1 MIAPQF
7 VPATAPAPAPAP
19 APAWG
24 IVDLLLGILLY
35 LVPVGMLAV
44 AAYIVQRLA
53 LNPAADVRVVL
64 QSLSALAIEGLLVLP
79 VWVLAVL
86 RKRGGWA
93 AVGFRRFVPLLG
105 LTLPLAYLIV
115 AFIGE
120 GLWGAVIFTMKWP
133 TQRSMEPIFGGNP
146 LGIAIGF
153 VAISIVGPVAEETFF
168 RGFVIGGLRRRF
180 GAIGALLLSALFFS
194 LLHPPYTIFP
204 IIFLLGALLGLLYL
218 QTGSLW
224 PGILMHGLFNTVA
237 FIAQFALSQQ

>member
-1 MIAPQF
+1 MNAELAIHP
-7 VPATAPAPAPAP
+7 PPSPAPAPAP
-19 APAWG
+19 SWG
-24 IVDLLLGILLY
+24 IVDIILGVLLY
-35 LVPVGMLAV
+35 LIPVGVLAV

-53 LNPAADVRVVL
+53 LNPSADIRVVV
-64 QSLSALAIEGLLVLP
+64 QSLSALAIEGLLILP

-86 RKRGGWA
+86 RHKGGWA
-93 AVGFRRFVPLLG
+93 AVGFRRFSALLG
-105 LTLPLAYLIV
+105 LTLSFAYLFV

-120 GLWGAVIFTMKWP
+120 GIWGAVINFMNWP

-153 VAISIVGPVAEETFF
+153 VAISIVGPIAEETFF

-180 GAIGALLLSALFFS
+180 GAIGALLISAAFFS

-204 IIFLLGALLGLLYL
+204 IIFLLGTLLALLYL

-237 FIAQFALSQQ
+237 FIAQFVLTQNQ